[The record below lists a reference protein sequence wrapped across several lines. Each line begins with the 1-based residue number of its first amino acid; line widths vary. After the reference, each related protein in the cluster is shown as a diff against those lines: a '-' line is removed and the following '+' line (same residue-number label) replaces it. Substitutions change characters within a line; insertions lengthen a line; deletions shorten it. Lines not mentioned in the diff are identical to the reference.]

1 MPQDVRGGQGGVR
14 SRRIDGADGA
24 VAESGDIER
33 PMEGEVISSGPNF
46 LYQVLRIFYSK
57 C

>member
-24 VAESGDIER
+24 VAESGAV
-33 PMEGEVISSGPNF
+33 EVG
-46 LYQVLRIFYSK
+46 RWRGR
-57 C
+57 